1 MSEKSRKSFASLE
14 SASTARPAL
23 QRRLA
28 VYAGAGV
35 LVVLAIAWFDG
46 GEESIRPI
54 VQPVTLAPV
63 GEFGE

>member
-1 MSEKSRKSFASLE
+1 M
-14 SASTARPAL
+14 
-23 QRRLA
+23 
-28 VYAGAGV
+28 YAGAGV

-54 VQPVTLAPV
+54 VQPVMLAPV